1 MYISR
6 LPPPLLSFPQALSS
20 LKKYP
25 LPLNNGKEAKILQ
38 NFGDGICKIL
48 DDRLEKYYRV
58 NGELIFTAYPAC
70 TLPSLSLTPRYFIIF
85 QSMLL
90 SIACH
95 FCVIVSVTSVFVI
108 YPSFLPLALSQVQ
121 THPYIPS
128 PVVYR
133 LQVIAVPTLTP
144 QKPPQTPKNFL
155 ELVVETTR
163 WRCTVLLQHS
173 DSCHQT
179 CLLFI

>member
-85 QSMLL
+85 QFFVTQLRVTFVLL
-90 SIACH
+90 SVSHLFLLFTLLSCH
-95 FCVIVSVTSVFVI
+95 SPWVRSRR
-108 YPSFLPLALSQVQ
+108 
-121 THPYIPS
+121 TH
-128 PVVYR
+128 
-133 LQVIAVPTLTP
+133 TF
-144 QKPPQTPKNFL
+144 PPQ
-155 ELVVETTR
+155 
-163 WRCTVLLQHS
+163 WCTGFRSLQYQPWPLKSLLKHPRTS
-173 DSCHQT
+173 WN
-179 CLLFI
+179 